1 MHADQAKAKT
11 GFVQNS
17 AYNFCITKIF
27 KGKKNG
33 LMIRMYDKTTNAIL
47 VFVLTV
53 QSDQVFLNVLFC
65 LDLLR
70 VKIKYS
76 HKTTHSLVKHTLR
89 IVQGFSSPFEHY
101 NAFEH

>member
-1 MHADQAKAKT
+1 MQIKQKPRQDLSKT
-11 GFVQNS
+11 LHITFVLQSYLRGENR
-17 AYNFCITKIF
+17 
-27 KGKKNG
+27 
-33 LMIRMYDKTTNAIL
+33 LMTHIYDETTNAIL
-47 VFVLTV
+47 VFVLFMTV

-89 IVQGFSSPFEHY
+89 IVQGFSSPFEHF